1 MEAAPAA
8 GVIERERLTAEMA
21 FRGSADD
28 RGSMSSSLDA
38 PGPRVH
44 QAQDPPR
51 RQPHDGAYRH
61 VSFVDNRYM
70 FLLST
75 YKKCL
80 CLTTYI
86 IEYQPMKY
94 RTVNL
99 CYPICT
105 YVATAYST

>member
-21 FRGSADD
+21 FRGSAGG
-28 RGSMSSSLDA
+28 R
-38 PGPRVH
+38 
-44 QAQDPPR
+44 AQDPPR